1 MPSKKGQLP
10 RGLVQGRNHVP
21 YSYIIARSGRKGK
34 GMIQEIL
41 KIGKENALSPEYLAN
56 KLHLGTV
63 RALQK
68 QVEKERKQ
76 GAVILSSSVPPG
88 GYYLPGSRQEVM
100 EFIRTLENRADGTL
114 EALESAKRYLGKFEE

>member
-1 MPSKKGQLP
+1 
-10 RGLVQGRNHVP
+10 
-21 YSYIIARSGRKGK
+21 
-34 GMIQEIL
+34 MIQEIL
-41 KIGKENALSPEYLAN
+41 KIGKENALSLEYLAN

-114 EALESAKRYLGKFEE
+114 EALESAKRYLGKFKD